1 MSNANHQKEKKFI
14 QRPEYPGGKTALL
27 QYIQEHLQYPKDA
40 MEQKIEGNVRV
51 WYEVNDNGE
60 VVDAKIIQPLF
71 PSCDEE
77 ALRLVRSLQY
87 GRPKNWHL
95 RVKTAFTINIRFR
108 LKEAE
113 RQVTIQYSQAAP
125 KKPAKPSQPTATET
139 YTYTINF

>member
-14 QRPEYPGGKTALL
+14 HRPEYPGGKTALL

-60 VVDAKIIQPLF
+60 VVDAKILQSLF

-95 RVKTAFTINIRFR
+95 RVKSAFTISIRFR
-108 LKEAE
+108 LKEAA
-113 RQVTIQYSQAAP
+113 RQVTIQYHQTEKP
-125 KKPAKPSQPTATET
+125 KPTSQPTPQET
-139 YTYTINF
+139 YTYTINY

>member
-1 MSNANHQKEKKFI
+1 M
-14 QRPEYPGGKTALL
+14 L

-95 RVKTAFTINIRFR
+95 RVKSSFTINIRFR
-108 LKEAE
+108 LKEAA
-113 RQVTIQYSQAAP
+113 RQVTIQYCQTEKP
-125 KKPAKPSQPTATET
+125 KPKSQPTTQET
-139 YTYTINF
+139 YTYTINY

>member
-1 MSNANHQKEKKFI
+1 MSNANHQKEKRFI
-14 QRPEYPGGKTALL
+14 QRPEYPGGKTALTK
-27 QYIQEHLQYPKDA
+27 YIQEHLQYPKDA
-40 MEQKIEGNVRV
+40 MEQKIEGTVRV

-95 RVKTAFTINIRFR
+95 RVKSSFSINIKFR
-108 LKEAE
+108 LKEAA
-113 RQVTIQYSQAAP
+113 RQVTIQYSQAEKP
-125 KKPAKPSQPTATET
+125 KTTTPSTAHET
-139 YTYTINF
+139 YTYTIHF

>member
-1 MSNANHQKEKKFI
+1 MSDNHKEKRFI
-14 QRPEYPGGKTALL
+14 KKPEYPGGKAALM
-27 QYIQEHLQYPKDA
+27 QYIKDNLQYPKDA
-40 MEQKIEGNVRV
+40 LEQKIEGFVRV

-60 VVDAKIIQPLF
+60 VVDAKILQPLF

-95 RVKTAFTINIRFR
+95 RVKSSFTISIRFQ
-108 LKEAE
+108 LKEAA
-113 RQVTIQYSQAAP
+113 RQVTIQYSQTE
-125 KKPAKPSQPTATET
+125 KLKPTPPSTPHET

>member
-1 MSNANHQKEKKFI
+1 MSNANRQKEKQFI
-14 QRPEYPGGKTALL
+14 HRPEYPGGKTALL
-27 QYIQEHLQYPKDA
+27 KYINDHLQYPKDA
-40 MEQKIEGNVRV
+40 MEQKIEGTVRV

-95 RVKTAFTINIRFR
+95 RVKSSFSINIKFR
-108 LKEAE
+108 LKEAA
-113 RQVTIQYSQAAP
+113 RQVTIQYSQAEKP
-125 KKPAKPSQPTATET
+125 KPTTPSTTHET
-139 YTYTINF
+139 YTYTINY

>member
-1 MSNANHQKEKKFI
+1 MI
-14 QRPEYPGGKTALL
+14 R
-27 QYIQEHLQYPKDA
+27 YIREHLQYPKDA

-60 VVDAKIIQPLF
+60 VVDAKILQPLF

-95 RVKTAFTINIRFR
+95 RVKSSFTINIRFR
-108 LKEAE
+108 LKEAT
-113 RQVTIQYSQAAP
+113 RQVTIQYCQIEKP
-125 KKPAKPSQPTATET
+125 KPTSQPTTQET
-139 YTYTINF
+139 YTYTINY